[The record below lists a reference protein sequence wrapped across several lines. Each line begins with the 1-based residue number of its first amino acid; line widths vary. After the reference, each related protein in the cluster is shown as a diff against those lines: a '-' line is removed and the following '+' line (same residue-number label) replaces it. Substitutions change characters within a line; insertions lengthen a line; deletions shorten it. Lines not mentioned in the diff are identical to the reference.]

1 MFWGQEKSTKARDIS
16 IFEDFKILPK
26 KWVIKIIMSKKKL
39 ESVSRSV
46 VSDSADP
53 MDCSPPGSSFHRIFQ
68 ARVLEWVAIYQ

>member
-16 IFEDFKILPK
+16 IFEDFKVLPK

-46 VSDSADP
+46 VSDS
-53 MDCSPPGSSFHRIFQ
+53 MQLHG
-68 ARVLEWVAIYQ
+68 L